1 VVKIDRAI
9 AVTVNVQFEIVN
21 LGHGFLRSASIAGFA
36 TDVAE
41 DAGGAALRLCETLD
55 LSLR

>member
-1 VVKIDRAI
+1 VA
-9 AVTVNVQFEIVN
+9 VNVQFEIVN